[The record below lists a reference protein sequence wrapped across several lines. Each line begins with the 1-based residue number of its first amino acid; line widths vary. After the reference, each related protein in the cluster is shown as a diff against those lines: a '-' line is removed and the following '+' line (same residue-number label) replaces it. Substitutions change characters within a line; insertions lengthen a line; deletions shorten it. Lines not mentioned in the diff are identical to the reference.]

1 MSDRIIRGITKNKF
15 VRFFA
20 VDSTETTKYASQ
32 IHNLSGTISV
42 IMGRL
47 LSAGLMMAFDMK
59 SSNDLLTLKL
69 QCEGPIGGALV
80 TANNKGEIKGYI
92 NNPQIKLPSNSEKII
107 NVKSAIGKGLITII
121 KDLGLKN
128 PYIGNVELIYG
139 TIARDL
145 THYFVKSEQIPS
157 SVGLGVLTDEE
168 GKVRQ
173 SGGFIIQ
180 LMPEAPEEVISKIE
194 TNLKK
199 FPHLTDVMDMGYEIE
214 EIMSDFILK
223 GLQPEI
229 KKTIPAKFKCD
240 CSKEK
245 FKKGLKLLGKEELE
259 KAISEKEK
267 LETECH
273 FCNKKYEYDED
284 EILKVLMEI

>member
-1 MSDRIIRGITKNKF
+1 MLDRIIRGITKNKF

-20 VDSTETTKYASQ
+20 VNSTETTKYASQ
-32 IHNLSGTISV
+32 IHNLSGTTSV

-59 SSNDLLTLKL
+59 SSTDLLTLKL
-69 QCEGPIGGALV
+69 QCEGPIEGALV
-80 TANNKGEIKGYI
+80 TVNNNGEIKGYI
-92 NNPQIKLPSNSEKII
+92 NNPQIKLSSNSEKII
-107 NVKSAIGKGLITII
+107 NVKTAIGKGFITII

-145 THYFVKSEQIPS
+145 TRYFVKSEQIPS
-157 SVGLGVLTDEE
+157 SVGLGVLTNEKGE
-168 GKVRQ
+168 VQQ

-180 LMPEAPEEVISKIE
+180 LMPDAPEEVISKIE
-194 TNLKK
+194 TNLNK
-199 FPHLTDVMDMGYEIE
+199 FPNLTNVMDMGYEIE
-214 EIMSDFILK
+214 EIMNDFILK

-240 CSKEK
+240 CSFDK
-245 FKKGLKLLGKEELE
+245 FEKGLQLLDKEELE
-259 KAISEKEK
+259 EMIDNNEEIVIN
-267 LETECH
+267 CH
-273 FCNKKYEYDED
+273 FCNKNYSFGEKK
-284 EILKVLMEI
+284 ILKVLSRK

>member
-20 VDSTETTKYASQ
+20 VNSTETTKYASQ
-32 IHNLSGTISV
+32 IHNLSGTTSV

-47 LSAGLMMAFDMK
+47 LSAGLMLAFDMK
-59 SSNDLLTLKL
+59 SSTDLLTLKL
-69 QCEGPIGGALV
+69 QCEGPIGGSLV
-80 TANNKGEIKGYI
+80 TANRNGEIKGYI
-92 NNPQIKLPSNSEKII
+92 NNPKVKLPSNSEKII
-107 NVKSAIGKGLITII
+107 NVKAAIGKGLITII

-145 THYFVKSEQIPS
+145 THFFAKSEQIPS
-157 SVGLGVLTDEE
+157 SVGLGVLTNEKGE
-168 GKVRQ
+168 VKQ

-180 LMPEAPEEVISKIE
+180 LMPDVPDEVISKIE
-194 TNLKK
+194 INLNK
-199 FPHLTDVMDMGYEIE
+199 FPHLTDVMDMDYEIE

-267 LETECH
+267 LETACH
-273 FCNKKYEYDED
+273 FCNKKYEYGEN
-284 EILKVLMEI
+284 EIVKILMEI

>member
-1 MSDRIIRGITKNKF
+1 MADRIIRGITKKKF

-20 VDSTETTKYASQ
+20 VDSTETTKYTSQ
-32 IHNLSGTISV
+32 IHNLSGTTSV

-47 LSAGLMMAFDMK
+47 LSAGLMIAFDMK
-59 SSNDLLTLKL
+59 SSTDLLTLKL

-92 NNPQIKLPSNSEKII
+92 NNPQIKLLFSSEKII
-107 NVKSAIGKGLITII
+107 DVKAAIGKGLITII

-128 PYIGNVELIYG
+128 PYIGNVKLIYG

-157 SVGLGVLTDEE
+157 SVGLGVLTNEKGE
-168 GKVRQ
+168 VRQ

-180 LMPEAPEEVISKIE
+180 LMPDAPEEVISKIE
-194 TNLKK
+194 TNLNK
-199 FPHLTDVMDMGYEIE
+199 FPHLTDVMDMDYKIE
-214 EIMSDFILK
+214 EIMNDFILK

-229 KKTIPAKFKCD
+229 KKTIPAKFRCD

-267 LETECH
+267 LETVCH
-273 FCNKKYEYDED
+273 FCNKKYMYDEN
-284 EILKVLMEI
+284 EILKILTEI

>member
-20 VDSTETTKYASQ
+20 VNSTETTKYASQ
-32 IHNLSGTISV
+32 IHNLSGTTSV

-59 SSNDLLTLKL
+59 SSTDLLTLKL

-80 TANNKGEIKGYI
+80 TANNNGEIKGYI

-107 NVKSAIGKGLITII
+107 DVKTVIGKGFITII
-121 KDLGLKN
+121 RDLGLKN

-157 SVGLGVLTDEE
+157 SVGLGVLTDE

-180 LMPEAPEEVISKIE
+180 LMPDAPEEVISKIE
-194 TNLKK
+194 TNLNK
-199 FPHLTDVMDMGYEIE
+199 FPHLTDMMDMGYEIE
-214 EIMSDFILK
+214 EIIRDFILK

-240 CSKEK
+240 CSFEK
-245 FKKGLKLLGKEELE
+245 FEKGLQLLDKEELE
-259 KAISEKEK
+259 EMIDNNEEVVIN
-267 LETECH
+267 CH
-273 FCNKKYEYDED
+273 FCNKKYTFREKK
-284 EILKVLMEI
+284 ILKVLSRK

>member
-20 VDSTETTKYASQ
+20 VDSTETTKNASK
-32 IHNLSGTISV
+32 IHNLSGTTSV
-42 IMGRL
+42 IIGRL

-59 SSNDLLTLKL
+59 SSTDLLTLKL

-80 TANNKGEIKGYI
+80 TANRNGEIKGYI
-92 NNPQIKLPSNSEKII
+92 NNPQINLPSNSEKII
-107 NVKSAIGKGLITII
+107 DVKSAIGKGLITII

-157 SVGLGVLTDEE
+157 SVGLGVLTNEE
-168 GKVRQ
+168 GEAQQ

-180 LMPEAPEEVISKIE
+180 LMPDVPEEVISKIE
-194 TNLKK
+194 TNLNK
-199 FPHLTDVMDMGYEIE
+199 FPHLTDVMDMDYEIE
-214 EIMSDFILK
+214 EIISDFILK

-240 CSKEK
+240 CSFEK
-245 FKKGLKLLGKEELE
+245 FEKGLQLLDKEELE
-259 KAISEKEK
+259 EMIDKNEAIVIN
-267 LETECH
+267 CH
-273 FCNKKYEYDED
+273 FCNKHYSFGEKK
-284 EILKVLMEI
+284 ILKILSRK

>member
-1 MSDRIIRGITKNKF
+1 MLDRIIRGITKNKF

-20 VDSTETTKYASQ
+20 VDSTETTKFASQ
-32 IHNLSGTISV
+32 IHNLSGTTSV

-59 SSNDLLTLKL
+59 SSTDLITLKL
-69 QCEGPIGGALV
+69 QSEGPIGGALV
-80 TANNKGEIKGYI
+80 TANNIGEIKGYF
-92 NNPQIKLPSNSEKII
+92 NNPQIKLSSNSEKII
-107 NVKSAIGKGLITII
+107 NVKTAIGKGFITII

-157 SVGLGVLTDEE
+157 SVSLGVLTDE

-180 LMPEAPEEVISKIE
+180 LMPDAPEEVISKIE
-194 TNLKK
+194 TNLNK

-214 EIMSDFILK
+214 EIMNDFILK

-240 CSKEK
+240 CSFDK
-245 FKKGLKLLGKEELE
+245 FEKGLQLLDKEELE
-259 KAISEKEK
+259 EMIDNNEEIVIN
-267 LETECH
+267 CH
-273 FCNKKYEYDED
+273 FCNKNYSFGEKK
-284 EILKVLMEI
+284 ILKVLSRK